1 MVSMDDYLLLIPGP
15 TMVSSRVLRAMSRQ
29 VDSHLHLEFNT
40 LLKSVIDDLKKLSD
54 SSEVFIIA
62 GSGTL
67 AQEISIANIIEPGDK
82 VLCFTNGFF
91 GGRFPEIVKRHG
103 GKPKVFEAPLGSAI
117 KPEDVRKAL
126 REDSFKAI
134 TVTHIE
140 TSTAVKSPIKEIG
153 EVVAGSGAYYI
164 VDAVCSFGGV
174 EVKTDSWNIDVL
186 CTCSQKCLA
195 APPGLAIVG
204 LSKGALEYL
213 EKREVPISM
222 FYGDLK
228 GWLPIMRNPLDIKYW
243 ATPPINLI
251 YALREALNQIFD
263 EGIEKRFERHRILG
277 EAFRR
282 SMEVLGFKLVAERG
296 YEADTVTALHY
307 PNGIDDVK
315 FRNLVA
321 ERSILISPGFGPLRG
336 KTFRV
341 GHMGNISP
349 NDLIS
354 VISAIEYS
362 LLKLGFKVEL
372 GRGVKEFNESIGNNH
387 FISKLDEK
395 A

>member
-1 MVSMDDYLLLIPGP
+1 MDDRLLLIPGP
-15 TMVSSRVLRAMSRQ
+15 TMVSSRVLRAMSKQ

-40 LLKSVIDDLKKLSD
+40 VLKSVVDDLKKLSE
-54 SSEVFIIA
+54 SSEVFVIT

-91 GGRFPEIVKRHG
+91 GGRFSEIVRRHG

-117 KPEDVRKAL
+117 KPEDVKKAL
-126 REDSFKAI
+126 KEDNFKA
-134 TVTHIE
+134 VTIAHIE
-140 TSTAVKSPIKEIG
+140 TSTAVKSPIREIG
-153 EVVAGSGAYYI
+153 EVVAESGAYYI

-174 EVKTDSWNIDVL
+174 EVRTESWNIDVL

-195 APPGLAIVG
+195 APPGLAIIG
-204 LSKGALEYL
+204 LSRRALEYL
-213 EKREVPISM
+213 ERRETPISM

-277 EAFRR
+277 EAFRK
-282 SMEVLGFKLVAERG
+282 SMEALGFKLVAERG
-296 YEADTVTALHY
+296 YEADTVTALYY
-307 PNGIDDVK
+307 PEGIDDVK

-321 ERSILISPGFGPLRG
+321 ERDILISPGFGPLRG

-341 GHMGNISP
+341 GHMGNINP
-349 NDLIS
+349 NDLIAA
-354 VISAIEYS
+354 ISAIEYA

-372 GRGVKEFNESIGNNH
+372 GIGVKEFNESINNH
-387 FISKLDEK
+387 YFTRQLNKK

>member
-1 MVSMDDYLLLIPGP
+1 MDDRLLLIPGP
-15 TMVSSRVLRAMSRQ
+15 TMVSSRVLRSMSRQ
-29 VDSHLHLEFNT
+29 VDSHLHVEFNS
-40 LLKSVIDDLKKLSD
+40 LLKSVLDDLRRLSGA
-54 SSEVFIIA
+54 SEVFVIA

-67 AQEISIANIIEPGDK
+67 AQEIGIANIIEPGDK

-91 GGRFPEIVKRHG
+91 GGRFPEIVRRHG
-103 GKPKVFEAPLGSAI
+103 GKPKVFEAPLGLAI

-126 REDSFKAI
+126 REDEFKAV

-140 TSTAVKSPIKEIG
+140 TSTAVKSPIREIG

-195 APPGLAIVG
+195 APPGLAIIG
-204 LSKGALEYL
+204 LSRKALEYV
-213 EKREVPISM
+213 EGRETPISM

-228 GWLPIMRNPLDIKYW
+228 GWLPIMRNPLDIRYW

-263 EGIEKRFERHRILG
+263 EGVEKRFERHRVLSR
-277 EAFRR
+277 AFRE
-282 SMEVLGFKLVAERG
+282 SMEALGFKLVAEKG
-296 YEADTVTALHY
+296 YEADTVTALYY
-307 PNGIDDVK
+307 PEGVDDVK
-315 FRNLVA
+315 FRDLVT
-321 ERSILISPGFGPLRG
+321 ERNILVSPGFGPLRG

-341 GHMGNISP
+341 GHMGNISI
-349 NDLIS
+349 NDLIA
-354 VISAIEYS
+354 VVSAIEYA
-362 LLKLGFKVEL
+362 LLKLGFKIEL
-372 GRGVKEFNESIGNNH
+372 GKGVGKFNESLNNSH
-387 FISKLDEK
+387 FIT
-395 A
+395 